1 MMIAR
6 GTAILCVGL
15 LIAQNPYAI
24 AQPQPPGIR
33 PAQPQALSS
42 PDELDSL
49 VAPIALYPDPI
60 LSQVLVASTDPV
72 EIVEA
77 ARWLEDHS
85 NLSGKALAE
94 AAAEQPWDASV
105 QALVLL
111 PEVLHRLN
119 EELRWTTELGN
130 AFMSQEQD
138 VMEAIQ
144 RMRQRAWASGALRST
159 PQQTVSTTTENNKQ
173 FIVIQPAS
181 PQIVYVPVYN
191 PVAVWG
197 PPVYP
202 FPA

>member
-1 MMIAR
+1 MIATR
-6 GTAILCVGL
+6 GIAVLCAGI
-15 LIAQNPYAI
+15 LIAQHPYAVY
-24 AQPQPPGIR
+24 AQQPPPGGGA
-33 PAQPQALSS
+33 PADSQKALT
-42 PDELDSL
+42 PGQLDSL

-130 AFMSQEQD
+130 AFM
-138 VMEAIQ
+138 
-144 RMRQRAWASGALRST
+144 
-159 PQQTVSTTTENNKQ
+159 
-173 FIVIQPAS
+173 
-181 PQIVYVPVYN
+181 
-191 PVAVWG
+191 
-197 PPVYP
+197 
-202 FPA
+202 